1 MTQLNRLFQIEAR
14 GSSVSTEL
22 RGGVATFLTM
32 AYIVVANPAILSA
45 AGIPTQ
51 PAIICTALAAGI
63 SCIVMG
69 LVANFPLALASGM
82 GLNAFIAFTAAPAMG
97 SWQAAMGLVIL
108 DGLIIL
114 ALVAVVLALGSVGL
128 FVRASMTRYFR
139 YWLVRLVYE
148 DRANTDRLIEA
159 IREDD

>member
-1 MTQLNRLFQIEAR
+1 MTDETSPRLQEFQAQ
-14 GSSVSTEL
+14 VDDL
-22 RGGVATFLTM
+22 RLSG
-32 AYIVVANPAILSA
+32 VVAVAL
-45 AGIPTQ
+45 G
-51 PAIICTALAAGI
+51 LAAYFN
-63 SCIVMG
+63 ST
-69 LVANFPLALASGM
+69 S
-82 GLNAFIAFTAAPAMG
+82 
-97 SWQAAMGLVIL
+97 L
-108 DGLIIL
+108 DDARDQNEMIIL